1 MKIKEK
7 IQELEKQIKSLKKEE
22 EMEQWIKSLLNG
34 LEIEIND
41 NKPNSLFYKKDG
53 KYLFYLYQDPNYKE
67 ERCFYCNYDLVW
79 TILEYKYN
87 LNHDEIQVLIRS
99 MVEQHLKLGKVPVL
113 WWSFSK
119 PLW

>member
-79 TILEYKYN
+79 HILEYKYN